1 MAFNCGV
8 SFGACMVRITRVDEN
23 GNVIAGNNAYVTD
36 KPVSINVNPNIE
48 TGNAFSVRNGC
59 GCSISRRKFPD
70 TFNWWE
76 LSLQTATL
84 EPEMIA
90 FMLGAATIADGAD
103 IVGVAFPSA
112 LWTARRRTR
121 RWRSSSGRSM
131 SSARASTR
139 PTRTSTGCSPP
150 RVWQIGDNTFEE
162 GPAQPTLNAFSQ
174 TNGNWGDGPY
184 GDGPPDGEDIS
195 EGGFWATADALP
207 TAECAAQAVT
217 AVS

>member
-8 SFGACMVRITRVDEN
+8 SFGACLVRITRVDDN
-23 GNVIAGNNAYVTD
+23 GNVIAGDNAYVTD
-36 KPVSINVNPNIE
+36 KPISISVNPNIE

-90 FMLGAATIADGAD
+90 FMLGADTIDDGAD
-103 IVGVAFPSA
+103 VVGVAFPSA
-112 LWTARRRTR
+112 LACEDANPAVAFEFWSEHVVGSGLDATYPYFH
-121 RWRSSSGRSM
+121 WVFPSS
-131 SSARASTR
+131 
-139 PTRTSTGCSPP
+139 
-150 RVWQIGDNTFEE
+150 VWQIGDNTFEE
-162 GPAQPTLNAFSQ
+162 GPAQPTLNAFTQ

-184 GDGPPDGEDIS
+184 GDGPPDSQDIS

-217 AVS
+217 ATS